1 MTSTKSQINSNKQN
15 SKFQTRLGHLI
26 FEIWNL
32 FGFWDLGF
40 GIWLCLSFSVLLFF
54 LLPTSVFSQPP
65 IKVGSLIPFAG
76 RWGDSGR
83 ECAKGMLDASKWLNQ
98 RGGIFG
104 TKLEVFLIEDT
115 SEPAETVAAFRKLN
129 EADQIL
135 ILYIYSTETALALLP
150 HIHFNRIPTLASS
163 FTSHLANP
171 SKYPYIFSINPTSLD
186 LSKIAIKFISERSGI
201 KARKPKI
208 VFVGSPDYPSRY
220 FLDEAK
226 EYARRMGLDI
236 GPDIW
241 ISHLSPSPDMAVKNS
256 SSPLSMMNSYNPDFA
271 YLSLPSKEASYVL
284 REAKEM
290 GLRNKWICNMKAFD
304 ENLITFDGALGVQPV
319 SPFGEDIPG
328 MVGIKEAHQ
337 RWHPYDSHTLS
348 YVEGWATIQAIAE
361 ALGRSLPEQGFSRER
376 VKLALESF
384 KDFVVGGLVP
394 PLTITPLDHR
404 PSVES
409 RIFIIKDGKILRHT
423 SFISLER

>member
-1 MTSTKSQINSNKQN
+1 MKI
-15 SKFQTRLGHLI
+15 
-26 FEIWNL
+26 
-32 FGFWDLGF
+32 
-40 GIWLCLSFSVLLFF
+40 LSFSLFVLL
-54 LLPTSVFSQPP
+54 LLMILSTSVSSQAPL
-65 IKVGSLIPFAG
+65 KVGILIPFTG

-83 ECAKGMLDASKWLNQ
+83 ECAKGILDASKWLNQ

-104 TKLEVFLIEDT
+104 MKLEVFLIDDT
-115 SEPAETVAAFRKLN
+115 SEPAETVAAFRKFN

-135 ILYIYSTETALALLP
+135 LLYIYSTETALALLP

-163 FTSHLANP
+163 FPSHLANP
-171 SKYPYIFSINPTSLD
+171 VKYPYIFSINPTALD

-208 VFVGSPDYPSRY
+208 VFVGSPDHPSRH

-241 ISHLSPSPDMAVKNS
+241 VSELSPSADMTVKRL
-256 SSPLSMMNSYNPDFA
+256 SSPLSTMNSYNPDFA
-271 YLSLPSKEASYVL
+271 YLSLASKEASSIL
-284 REAKEM
+284 QEAKEM
-290 GLRNKWICNMKAFD
+290 GLRTRWICNMKAFD
-304 ENLITFDGALGVQPV
+304 ESLVAFNGVFGVQPV

-328 MVGIKEAHQ
+328 MAGIKEAHQ
-337 RWHPYDSHTLS
+337 KWHPFDSHTLS
-348 YVEGWATIQAIAE
+348 YVEGWATVQVIAE

-376 VKLALESF
+376 VKLALEGF
-384 KDFVVGGLVP
+384 KDFVLGGLVP
-394 PLTITPLDHR
+394 PLTITAMDHR

-409 RIFIIKDGKILRHT
+409 RIFIIKDGKISRYT
-423 SFISLER
+423 EFISIER